1 MKSLSVFTKDLGAAL
16 RNPKVLIPMIAIL
29 FIPVMYSGFFLKAFW
44 DPYGKMNELPVAVV
58 NQDVGANYE
67 GKQLQAGNDLIEELK
82 VTDGFSGTSFPLK
95 KRKQE

>member
-67 GKQLQAGNDLIEELK
+67 GKQLRLMIL
-82 VTDGFSGTSFPLK
+82 
-95 KRKQE
+95 